1 MNYCMDQNPHRD
13 VVVYQEHELCAFHCL
28 KHLHFPHNFE
38 IKNSQSSV
46 KNNPFSTMAL
56 RDYMQDLLRSQ
67 TSGDDEYAKAETMH
81 IIIVDDNTCSS
92 IPDEYDE
99 SMDGSQST
107 LDLPSA
113 NSSTRTLNN
122 STGGER
128 DESNRNMLDGF
139 RRRKRFLRETLSPKP
154 SKPSSGSIT
163 ESPFWSSPSPVTS
176 QFTHD
181 DSDNLDVTQ
190 EPCRTDSLRGRMYR
204 LKTNRLIQRN
214 SSPPLL
220 WLIGPRKTEVPPS
233 TMYIQTDI

>member
-1 MNYCMDQNPHRD
+1 
-13 VVVYQEHELCAFHCL
+13 
-28 KHLHFPHNFE
+28 
-38 IKNSQSSV
+38 
-46 KNNPFSTMAL
+46 MAL

-67 TSGDDEYAKAETMH
+67 TSGDDEYSKTETMQ

-113 NSSTRTLNN
+113 NSSTRALNN

-139 RRRKRFLRETLSPKP
+139 RRRKRFLRESLSPKP
-154 SKPSSGSIT
+154 SKSSSGSIT
-163 ESPFWSSPSPVTS
+163 ECPLWSSSSPIIS

-190 EPCRTDSLRGRMYR
+190 EPCRTDSQRRRMYS

-220 WLIGPRKTEVPPS
+220 
-233 TMYIQTDI
+233 